1 MMNRHFL
8 YIIYLICFTSC
19 SSILDT
25 EPQDNLSDEAVIVD
39 KRSAEA
45 ALAGVY
51 DGLQS
56 YITSS
61 IIGLELAGDN
71 VVNFNSQN
79 NVVANK
85 TSAGAGGG
93 FADIYTTINR
103 ANFVLD
109 KVAGLTDDLIPS
121 ADKSILLGE
130 AYFLR
135 ALAYFDLGKTFGGV
149 PIVLEPATSPTAH
162 IGIKRSSL
170 QETYAQVLADLNQA
184 ESLLNNTVN
193 RNRAN
198 QTSVFALKARLYL
211 YTAQWELAEEYATKS
226 IENSAFQLVKP
237 YSRFFEEQNTPES
250 IFEIA
255 FSPSDRSSFYTNWL
269 SPAQGGRHDYIPERA
284 FAGLLLDPN
293 LGGSRSSLLFRT
305 PQGIYDLIQYG
316 KQDGTSSIFVLRIAE
331 QYLIRAEARAKKN
344 ARDLSGAV
352 ADLNSIKSR
361 ADIASFPL
369 SANTTIEDVLIA
381 IENERRFELPFE
393 GHRFADI
400 VRTGRAAEVFGAI
413 NPNLKNPDFWI
424 FPIPFSELQKDP
436 DLEQNPG
443 Y

>member
-1 MMNRHFL
+1 MNRYFL

-51 DGLQS
+51 DGLQA
-56 YITSS
+56 YITAS

-79 NVVANK
+79 NVIANK

-93 FADIYTTINR
+93 FPDIYTTINR

-109 KVAGLTDDLIPS
+109 KVAELTDDLIPS

-170 QETYAQVLADLNQA
+170 PETYAQVLADLNQA
-184 ESLLNNTVN
+184 ESLLGNTVN

-198 QTSVFALKARLYL
+198 QNTVFALKARLYL
-211 YTAQWELAEEYATKS
+211 YTEQWDLAEEYATKN

-237 YSRFFEEQNTPES
+237 YSRFFEEQNTTES

-255 FSPSDRSSFYTNWL
+255 FSSSDRSSFYTNWL
-269 SPAQGGRHDYIPERA
+269 SPAQGGRHDYIPERS

-331 QYLIRAEARAKKN
+331 QYLIRAEARIKKSTP
-344 ARDLSGAV
+344 DLPGAM
-352 ADLNSIKSR
+352 ADLNIIKSR
-361 ADIASFPL
+361 ADVPL
-369 SANTTIEDVLIA
+369 FTFSANTSASEILLA

-393 GHRFADI
+393 GHRFVDI
-400 VRTGRAAEVFGAI
+400 VRTGRAAEVFGAV
-413 NPNLKNPDFWI
+413 NPNLKNPDFWL